1 MLDILWEAQT
11 NTIRELAENAKDPIR
26 ISKDDPET
34 FLEIMGGV
42 MKDKEYDVIFK
53 LDAAVTAKMIW
64 GIVKD
69 KVVDMFGGNGDE

>member
-1 MLDILWEAQT
+1 M
-11 NTIRELAENAKDPIR
+11 NAKDPIR
-26 ISKDDPET
+26 ISKDDPEP

-42 MKDKEYDVIFK
+42 MKDKEYDVIFN